1 MEKAGAPGK
10 SRPSCCGA
18 GWIHSVN
25 REEYSRGEVF
35 SVCRSETHKG
45 SREALFCR
53 ASELRS
59 RQMQSMA
66 HYEWIER
73 IGGTEMDP
81 ENASY
86 PSKSDKSWSEAT
98 PSGPGSHP
106 RDPGRPRGA
115 RSPPR
120 GAAGSF
126 AGHSPCS
133 GVARLEGRAN
143 AQRTIQC

>member
-1 MEKAGAPGK
+1 MMPADSHGACQAVYRRAGAERTIPGMEEAGAPGK
-10 SRPSCCGA
+10 SGPSCCGA

-25 REEYSRGEVF
+25 REEYSR
-35 SVCRSETHKG
+35 VCSSETHKG

-86 PSKSDKSWSEAT
+86 PSKSDKSWSEA
-98 PSGPGSHP
+98 
-106 RDPGRPRGA
+106 RQA
-115 RSPPR
+115 
-120 GAAGSF
+120 
-126 AGHSPCS
+126 
-133 GVARLEGRAN
+133 VK
-143 AQRTIQC
+143 